1 MKIWLISLYSILKNL
16 LYIFRNVSGCSQK
29 FDFNPQYFN
38 YSRIFVWMDMNT
50 LFKLNEFSAASD
62 ALFST
67 KFLSCCNLFS
77 QGTGHNSWNSSSKL
91 KVKNIT
97 SPIVCDPLRGHIY
110 CRLLSG
116 SHTIR
121 DDAVGTQIPSDL
133 MFFLKPQAKNISIFN
148 MKFHRKLSYFGH
160 NTGGFPIEI
169 KTKISYLIICC
180 YLNFIR

>member
-1 MKIWLISLYSILKNL
+1 MKIWLICLCSILKNL

-110 CRLLSG
+110 CSLSSSERVTYNQG
-116 SHTIR
+116 WCGGNTN
-121 DDAVGTQIPSDL
+121 VPSKL
-133 MFFLKPQAKNISIFN
+133 RFFLKPQAKRYIDF
-148 MKFHRKLSYFGH
+148 
-160 NTGGFPIEI
+160 
-169 KTKISYLIICC
+169 
-180 YLNFIR
+180 